1 MMQEGLNPPIDALL
15 QRALDLLGDEPGS
28 LLYRG
33 LDRWIALPPGNIGDV
48 LICDEGAMPAWRD
61 PALVPFGR

>member
-1 MMQEGLNPPIDALL
+1 MMKEEVLPGIDLLL
-15 QRALDLLGDEPGS
+15 QKALDLLSDEPGS

-33 LDRWIALPPGNIGDV
+33 LDRWIALPPGHVGDV